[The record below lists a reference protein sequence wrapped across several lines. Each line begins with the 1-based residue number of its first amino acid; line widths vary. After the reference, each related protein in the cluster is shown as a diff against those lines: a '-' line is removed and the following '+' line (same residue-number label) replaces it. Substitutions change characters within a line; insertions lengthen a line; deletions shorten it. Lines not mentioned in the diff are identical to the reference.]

1 MTLSSLNISASL
13 LLLILPW
20 PLLVSGLFSLFL
32 RDRKYRHLV
41 RKLIVFSAGFALL
54 AAFLALVA
62 NVAGMRSSLPWFSL
76 PLPGDLGSFSIIVG
90 LNPLSLLM
98 ALLVAFV
105 GFVVARF
112 SARYMDGDERE
123 IRFMGDL
130 GLTLGFFFTMV
141 VVDNFWAFLVSWVA
155 KGLTLHRLLVFYPDR
170 PKARLAARKKFV
182 LHRVADIALF
192 GGFALLA
199 RSLHVDSFTG
209 LRDAMSR
216 GVSLTDPSLVLAAG
230 LLSLAV
236 VLKSAQFPLQGWL
249 IQVMEA
255 PTPVSALMHAGLI
268 YSGTI
273 LFLRSWPFLS
283 GATVF
288 RDMIILNALA
298 TITVSALAMM
308 IASDIKGSLAW
319 STSAQ
324 IGFMLLECGLGM
336 TSVAVMHIIAHSL
349 YKAHA
354 FLSSGSVVESY
365 RGPEPSLSP
374 RMGGAPGRMFL
385 ALGTGALI
393 TLAASKIMGID
404 ILHQPALFLLG
415 MILSVALARLLLSG
429 LSAEGRRGL
438 PLLIPTAGLVLA
450 VALGTAALHR
460 LFELFLGQ
468 DLPSTPLPGTPVQE
482 ALLLFSGLC
491 FLGLLLIEESVPQ
504 SSANS
509 ILRRLYVHVG
519 SGLYLDLLLDRVL
532 SDKVSSLPNP
542 SEELRPIHGPLVTT
556 PAPPARKALP

>member
-1 MTLSSLNISASL
+1 MTLHSLNISASL

-20 PLLVSGLFSLFL
+20 PLLAAGILSLFF
-32 RDRKYRHLV
+32 RDRAYRHLI
-41 RKLIVFSAGFALL
+41 RKSTVFAAGFALFSAL
-54 AAFLALVA
+54 LALIA
-62 NVAGMRSSLPWFSL
+62 DQAGMASSLPWFSL
-76 PLPGDLGSFSIIVG
+76 PLPWGLGSFSIVVG

-105 GFVVARF
+105 GFVVVRF
-112 SARYMDGDERE
+112 SASYMDGDERE

-130 GLTLGFFFTMV
+130 GFTLGFFFTMV
-141 VVDNFWAFLVSWVA
+141 VVDNFWAFLISWIA

-170 PKARLAARKKFV
+170 AKARLAARKKFF
-182 LHRVADIALF
+182 LHRGADVALF
-192 GGFALLA
+192 GAFVLLA
-199 RSLHVDSFTG
+199 RTLHVDSFTG
-209 LRDAMSR
+209 LRHAMSR
-216 GVSLTDPSLVLAAG
+216 GVDLTSPSLVLAAA
-230 LLSLAV
+230 LLCLAV
-236 VLKSAQFPLQGWL
+236 ILKSAQFPLHGWL

-273 LFLRSWPFLS
+273 LFLRSWPLLS
-283 GATVF
+283 GETLF

-298 TITVSALAMM
+298 TIIVSALAMM

-354 FLSSGSVVESY
+354 FLSSGSVVEAY
-365 RGPEPSLSP
+365 RGPEPSLAP
-374 RMGGAPGRMFL
+374 RTGGTPGRMFL
-385 ALGTGALI
+385 ALGTGVIL
-393 TLAASKIMGID
+393 TLAASKLIGID

-438 PLLIPTAGLVLA
+438 PLLLPTAGLVLA
-450 VALGTAALHR
+450 VAVATAGLHR
-460 LFELFLGQ
+460 LFELFLGR
-468 DLPSTPLPGTPVQE
+468 DLPSTPLPGTPAQT
-482 ALLLFSGLC
+482 ALLIFSGLC
-491 FLGLLLIEESVPQ
+491 FLALLWIEESVPQ
-504 SSANS
+504 SSTHS
-509 ILRRLYVHVG
+509 LLRRLYVHLG
-519 SGLYLDLLLDRVL
+519 AGLYLDLLLDRL
-532 SDKVSSLPNP
+532 LTDPLPSLPEA
-542 SEELRPIHGPLVTT
+542 SGGLRPLHGPLVTA
-556 PAPPARKALP
+556 PASPKRKALP

>member
-1 MTLSSLNISASL
+1 MTLSPLNISASL
-13 LLLILPW
+13 LLLVLPW
-20 PLLVSGLFSLFL
+20 PLLASGFLSLLL
-32 RDRKYRHLV
+32 RDKKYRQLV
-41 RKLIVFSAGFALL
+41 RKVTVFSAGFALL
-54 AAFLALVA
+54 SAVLALVA
-62 NVAGMRSSLPWFSL
+62 DLAGMKSSLPWYSL
-76 PLPGDLGSFSIIVG
+76 PLPWGLGSFSIVVG

-112 SARYMDGDERE
+112 SARYMDGDARE
-123 IRFMGDL
+123 VPFMGNL
-130 GLTLGFFFTMV
+130 ALTLGFFFTMV
-141 VVDNFWAFLVSWVA
+141 VVDNFWAFLLSWVA

-170 PKARLAARKKFV
+170 AKARLAARKKFV
-182 LHRVADIALF
+182 LHRLADVALF

-199 RSLHVDSFTG
+199 RALHVDSFSG
-209 LRDAMSR
+209 LRHAMSQ
-216 GVSLTDPSLVLAAG
+216 GVTLTDPSLILAAG

-273 LFLRSWPFLS
+273 LFLRSWPLLA
-283 GATVF
+283 GETVF
-288 RDMIILNALA
+288 RDMLILNALA
-298 TITVSALAMM
+298 TIIVSALAMM

-336 TSVAVMHIIAHSL
+336 VSVAVMHIIAHSL

-365 RGPEPSLSP
+365 RGPASSLSP
-374 RMGGAPGRMFL
+374 RLGGAPGRMFL
-385 ALGTGALI
+385 ALGTGVLL

-438 PLLIPTAGLVLA
+438 PLLAPTAGLVLA
-450 VALGTAALHR
+450 VALATAALHR

-468 DLPSTPLPGTPVQE
+468 DLPSSPLPGTPAQS
-482 ALLLFSGLC
+482 ALLIFSGLC
-491 FLGLLLIEESVPQ
+491 FLGLLWIEESVPQ
-504 SSANS
+504 SPENS
-509 ILRRLYVHVG
+509 ILRRLYVHAG
-519 SGLYLDLLLDRVL
+519 TGFYLDLLLDRAL
-532 SDKVSSLPNP
+532 SDRGFSLTDS
-542 SEELRPIHGPLVTT
+542 SEERRPLHGPLVTT
-556 PAPPARKALP
+556 PVPPRRKALP